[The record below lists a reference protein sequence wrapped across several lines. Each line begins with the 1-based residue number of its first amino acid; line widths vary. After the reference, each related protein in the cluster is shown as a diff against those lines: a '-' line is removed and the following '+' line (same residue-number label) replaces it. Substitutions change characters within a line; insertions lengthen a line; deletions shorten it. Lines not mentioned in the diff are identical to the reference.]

1 MRINKKRFL
10 EVKNYKVSP
19 VTALMTIFKKVLYY
33 FAYLS
38 IYIFF
43 IFYP

>member
-1 MRINKKRFL
+1 
-10 EVKNYKVSP
+10 
-19 VTALMTIFKKVLYY
+19 MTIFKKVLYY

-43 IFYP
+43 IFLSLIFKYDKKQESISAGKKNIVQD